1 MTQKNSKNG
10 SYIINTEENGI
21 NVTYEKI
28 TFDQYLATKTDEPF
42 CMQPGGRIFYKPFTT
57 YVSDCGVIEL
67 TYGEMEVYI
76 LLCRG

>member
-1 MTQKNSKNG
+1 MKQKNQNNG
-10 SYIINTEENGI
+10 RCIITKEENGT

-28 TFDQYLATKTDEPF
+28 TFDQYLATRTDEPF
-42 CMQPGGRIFYKPFTT
+42 CMVPGGRIFYKPFTT